1 MLLTLYVELIRIHVA
16 ALRTDVLQHME
27 SVDFIT
33 YKVDFITYKVDF
45 ITYKVSL
52 ATYKVSRLYKTS
64 VLSLATCIRIEMS
77 RLFTYKQRD
86 DLLYKERDVS
96 NTQRDVYVSKRQ
108 SYAYLLELSEMT
120 YFISS
125 EI

>member
-27 SVDFIT
+27 S
-33 YKVDFITYKVDF
+33 VDFITYKVDF

-96 NTQRDVYVSKRQ
+96 NTQRDVYVSKT
-108 SYAYLLELSEMT
+108 SELCLFT
-120 YFISS
+120 
-125 EI
+125 

>member
-1 MLLTLYVELIRIHVA
+1 
-16 ALRTDVLQHME
+16 
-27 SVDFIT
+27 
-33 YKVDFITYKVDF
+33 
-45 ITYKVSL
+45 
-52 ATYKVSRLYKTS
+52 
-64 VLSLATCIRIEMS
+64 MS

-108 SYAYLLELSEMT
+108 SYAYLLEHSEMT

-125 EI
+125 EISVDLLYKERDVYVLRCPSYGYSI